1 MGHQCAIRIFRVNR
15 EEDGRDQSQDAIHI
29 QSHRLHFRRILR
41 SERWALKLA
50 RDEVDGKMY
59 KVAMQLMWYDPLLC
73 GRLINTTLIIPIAVA
88 RFVDFSGNFVHFWL
102 TIAADFLFN
111 LNGFFNVLLFAATY
125 RHIPLSSMPSL
136 SAPRKSLHV
145 TNYGITPFVLAA
157 GDESKV
163 VPPQTGPRDQDP
175 DGGERTERRASVST
189 LDSFESADST
199 APLTAHQKP

>member
-29 QSHRLHFRRILR
+29 QSHRLHFRRIPR

-59 KVAMQLMWYDPLLC
+59 KVAMQLMWYEPLLC
-73 GRLINTTLIIPIAVA
+73 GCLINTTLIIPIAVA
-88 RFVDFSGNFVHFWL
+88 RFVDFSGNF
-102 TIAADFLFN
+102 
-111 LNGFFNVLLFAATY
+111 GFSMSFVRRNIP
-125 RHIPLSSMPSL
+125 HIPLSSMPSL

-175 DGGERTERRASVST
+175 DGGKGLNVGR
-189 LDSFESADST
+189 SADST

>member
-29 QSHRLHFRRILR
+29 QSHRLHFRRIPR

-50 RDEVDGKMY
+50 RDEVEGKMY
-59 KVAMQLMWYDPLLC
+59 KVAMQL
-73 GRLINTTLIIPIAVA
+73 LINTTLIIPIAVA
-88 RFVDFSGNFVHFWL
+88 RFVDFSGNFVPFWL
-102 TIAADFLFN
+102 TIALYKIFRVFQCPLF
-111 LNGFFNVLLFAATY
+111 VATY